1 MAPLL
6 AASSTAA
13 TLCWWMKTA
22 TSAAFTKAPKRK
34 VSTSCCVTSRFCSRR
49 IKMRRFNLWQGGL
62 AALALATLTQCFTN
76 RESEGQQLY
85 VQQCAN
91 CHMDDGSGLRGL
103 IPPLAG
109 SDYLVRHREQLACLI
124 RHGQQGEIVV
134 NGVHYNRPMPGV

>member
-1 MAPLL
+1 MHGFNVGRGSL
-6 AASSTAA
+6 AA
-13 TLCWWMKTA
+13 M
-22 TSAAFTKAPKRK
+22 
-34 VSTSCCVTSRFCSRR
+34 
-49 IKMRRFNLWQGGL
+49 
-62 AALALATLTQCFTN
+62 ALITLTQCFTN

-109 SDYLVRHREQLACLI
+109 SDYLVRHREQLACII

-134 NGVHYNRPMPGV
+134 NGVHYNRPMPGDQDLSEVHITNILNYIQTNFGNQNELFTVQEVNRQLEKCP